1 MTVITTQTHSKKVP
15 YSIPPAGLGHSVWS
29 LEIKDFWTHPNS
41 WLSLLQGYLFSNL
54 PLPIEE
60 PVSAI
65 LSFQGQIL
73 SSITPFKTSELRCA
87 HNFSLTFAN
96 ITKPSLLDTVI
107 RDRAPTRWLLPIRHC
122 HLLWGYLSRL
132 QYSTGLCQF
141 WGVTIIEDRS
151 PLISLSSQA
160 TLPKLLSVA
169 SLHFRNLHSSY
180 CYPTQSKLT
189 RQAPL
194 LNRLL

>member
-1 MTVITTQTHSKKVP
+1 MCLFFSRFLLP
-15 YSIPPAGLGHSVWS
+15 CPLRVWS
-29 LEIKDFWTHPNS
+29 FEKLPCCDCNHYTNSQQESPVFNSTSRPRSFSLEFGCVQPSAKD

-107 RDRAPTRWLLPIRHC
+107 RDRAPTR
-122 HLLWGYLSRL
+122 
-132 QYSTGLCQF
+132 
-141 WGVTIIEDRS
+141 
-151 PLISLSSQA
+151 
-160 TLPKLLSVA
+160 
-169 SLHFRNLHSSY
+169 
-180 CYPTQSKLT
+180 
-189 RQAPL
+189 
-194 LNRLL
+194 

>member
-1 MTVITTQTHSKKVP
+1 MCLFFSRFLLPCPLRVWNKKLPCCDCNHYTNSQQESPVFNSTSRP
-15 YSIPPAGLGHSVWS
+15 RSFS
-29 LEIKDFWTHPNS
+29 LEFGCVQPSAKVFWCWTHPNS

-87 HNFSLTFAN
+87 HNFSLTFAT

-122 HLLWGYLSRL
+122 HLLWG
-132 QYSTGLCQF
+132 
-141 WGVTIIEDRS
+141 
-151 PLISLSSQA
+151 
-160 TLPKLLSVA
+160 
-169 SLHFRNLHSSY
+169 
-180 CYPTQSKLT
+180 
-189 RQAPL
+189 
-194 LNRLL
+194 